1 MCNTLRLQD
10 SPPFDPRLMLGLH
23 LVDLFLSLLTVL
35 FWIVKSYK
43 RHIDKAFIGAEFL
56 FAIFFAAF
64 YLLGLLR
71 ARLRPWAAFSPA
83 SLANIVTF
91 VPLFLQAT
99 GLRTWL
105 NFSYGRSLCA
115 LWAFEALEA
124 AGAVDNLSDVRRRL
138 VLFVLRFV
146 ALVISFAG
154 TMYVFEVL
162 GDPGGISDSFVH
174 AEMGEISVYQMCY
187 FVFITVSTVGYG
199 DFTPRTLLGR
209 AFTVLIILSGVAF
222 FSVETSELLAL
233 SSSEASGKGR
243 FHPKRRQSGHV
254 LVMGGAL
261 GHQAGPTGTLAD
273 FLRELCTPRPGV
285 VPPEVVLLVPGEPS
299 EQLRALLRASWA
311 KSHVT
316 LLVASPLEARD
327 LSRCR
332 ADSAVAAFVLA
343 ELACPE
349 SDRAREDEA
358 AVLAAAALH
367 RAHPSLRLRLLLCE
381 QRALLLAA
389 QAGLPGG
396 GCVTA
401 ADVAPR
407 LVGLAARMGGA
418 STLVANLLRTA
429 PSPRAGMPGGGA
441 RGPGTQSA
449 WVGEYS
455 HGAGRGVFGATLG
468 PWAQDLGFHAAA
480 AKLHASHG
488 VTLLAVQRRGRL
500 VLAPP
505 PGQGGLL
512 VAGDVAFVVAHDAA
526 TVAHALQSPRGTDW
540 RALFHARRE
549 EAARQEE
556 ARARELRVHRRT
568 AALAQALAQAQ
579 QQEPEGMAAQAQQPQ
594 PEPAPR
600 VDAAVAATAAYLP
613 IQFRTRV
620 ALSGRQRSLAHVT
633 AAGGHT
639 VLVLLSAST
648 DAWGDAEQVL
658 HCLRAPHL
666 PCPLPTVVL
675 APSQPPSGWAQA
687 LGGCPVVVGSPS
699 QAAALHACGCGVSA
713 AVVVMAGE
721 PASGSS
727 PALVDRAAVL
737 ASTVLERAGLA
748 VWGRDLV
755 VVTELHA
762 PASLAYLPQRL
773 PPAGDAADAP
783 AFLSESSRQ
792 LESAAQRAGASV
804 PPGLH
809 ARFACGRATFRTDVG
824 RLLGAELVTPG
835 LVDLFRAFVDPMAQG
850 CDSSALWRVPLVSLA
865 QAGSPA
871 PRTYGALFSACCAQG
886 VLPLGLWRMPRGAA
900 DMAPPH
906 GHGAPPGGYVVT
918 APPHWLPLRAR
929 DAAFVLASPEWG
941 RLHSRDFDVLRRC
954 DAAIVLQ
961 TRWRIRQAHRMRA
974 KLSSHG

>member
-1 MCNTLRLQD
+1 
-10 SPPFDPRLMLGLH
+10 MLGLH

-64 YLLGLLR
+64 YLVRLLR

-83 SLANIVTF
+83 ALANIVTF

-99 GLRTWL
+99 TLRTWL

-162 GDPGGISDSFVH
+162 GDPGGISDSFVQ
-174 AEMGEISVYQMCY
+174 ADMGEISVYQMCY

-199 DFTPRTLLGR
+199 DFTPRTVLGR

-261 GHQAGPTGTLAD
+261 GQQAGPTGTLAD

-285 VPPEVVLLVPGEPS
+285 SPPEVVLLVPGEPS
-299 EQLRALLRASWA
+299 EALRALLRASWA
-311 KSHVT
+311 KPHVT

-332 ADSAVAAFVLA
+332 ADSAAAAFVLA

-349 SDRAREDEA
+349 ADRSREDEA

-407 LVGLAARMGGA
+407 LVGLAARMSGA
-418 STLVANLLRTA
+418 ATLVANLLRTA
-429 PSPRAGMPGGGA
+429 PSPRAGMPGGPRGGIRGGGA
-441 RGPGTQSA
+441 AAAHSA

-468 PWAQDLGFHAAA
+468 PWAQDQSFHAAA
-480 AKLHASHG
+480 AALYASHG
-488 VTLLAVQRRGRL
+488 VTLLAVQRRGRV
-500 VLAPP
+500 VLAPA
-505 PGQGGLL
+505 PGQQGGLL

-540 RALFHARRE
+540 RALFHGRRE
-549 EAARQEE
+549 EAARVEE
-556 ARARELRVHRRT
+556 ARSRELRVHRRT
-568 AALAQALAQAQ
+568 AALAQALEQAQ
-579 QQEPEGMAAQAQQPQ
+579 QQAPEAAAPTHPQPQQQQPQ
-594 PEPAPR
+594 R
-600 VDAAVAATAAYLP
+600 VDASQAATAAYLP
-613 IQFRTRV
+613 LHFRTRV
-620 ALSGRQRSLAHVT
+620 ALSARQRSLAHVT

-639 VLVLLSAST
+639 VLVLLSSSD
-648 DAWGDAEQVL
+648 DAWADAEQVL

-675 APSQPPSGWAQA
+675 APALPPPGWAHV
-687 LGGCPVVVGSPS
+687 LGGCPCVVGLPS
-699 QAAALHACGCGVSA
+699 QVGALHACGCATSV
-713 AVVVMAGE
+713 AVVIMAGE

-737 ASTVLERAGLA
+737 AATVLERAGLA
-748 VWGRDLV
+748 LWGRDLG

-762 PASLAYLPQRL
+762 PASLAYLPQRM
-773 PPAGDAADAP
+773 PPAGDSAASGDAA

-792 LESAAQRAGASV
+792 LESAAQRAGSSV

-835 LVDLFRAFVDPMAQG
+835 LVDLFRAFVDPVAQG
-850 CDSSALWRVPLVSLA
+850 GESSALWRVPLASLA
-865 QAGSPA
+865 KSGSPA
-871 PRTYGALFSACCAQG
+871 PRTYGALFAACCAQG

-900 DMAPPH
+900 ELEPPH

-918 APPHWLPLRAR
+918 APPQWLPLRPR

-941 RLHSRDFDVLRRC
+941 RQHSRDFDTYRRC
-954 DAAIVLQ
+954 DAAIVIQ
-961 TRWRIRQAHRMRA
+961 TCWRVRHARRMRA
-974 KLSSHG
+974 MG